1 MANRVSRHNALA
13 LAAILAVALN
23 LRIGVTEV
31 GPLLDRIRAATGMS
45 ATVAGALGTI
55 PFACMGV
62 FALVGVRLVVRV
74 RARWLVTACLVL
86 LIAGTVGRAVAP
98 SAALVLLATIPIG
111 IAIALI
117 GLVLPVVVRGC
128 FPRRT
133 GAAMGTYV
141 AALSVGAALAALTM
155 VPLAT
160 DLAGWR
166 AAFAISALP
175 TLLSLPLWLL
185 LAPRATGRQPA
196 TMPDET
202 VAPAR
207 AMPDRTSPRRRRL
220 PPRNGVLLAGVFGF
234 QSMCFAAVTIWIAA
248 LYHHDGWSSGEAAFT
263 TALVSILVIP
273 AALVVPG
280 LSDHGDRRRWVLMT
294 ALIMAGGMV
303 GFAFAPTALPW
314 LWILA
319 FGVGNGALFPLTL
332 TLPQEIA
339 GDDRGRTELTAWML
353 GLGYLVS
360 ATGPLIVG
368 GLFDLTGGFVL
379 PMALL
384 SFLGMVAGVLALDP
398 ALKRRPVAPAPVTTG

>member
-86 LIAGTVGRAVAP
+86 LIAGTVGRAAAP
-98 SAALVLLATIPIG
+98 SAALVLLATIPVG

-155 VPLAT
+155 VPLAN

-196 TMPDET
+196 TMPNET
-202 VAPAR
+202 VVPASRDARPGESAPPAPAAAKR
-207 AMPDRTSPRRRRL
+207 GPARRRVRVSVDVLRGGDNLDRGHVSPRRLELGRGGVHHCARIDPGDPGCARGPGALRPRRSTQM
-220 PPRNGVLLAGVFGF
+220 GAD
-234 QSMCFAAVTIWIAA
+234 
-248 LYHHDGWSSGEAAFT
+248 DGA
-263 TALVSILVIP
+263 
-273 AALVVPG
+273 
-280 LSDHGDRRRWVLMT
+280 DHGRRDGRVRVCADR
-294 ALIMAGGMV
+294 
-303 GFAFAPTALPW
+303 
-314 LWILA
+314 
-319 FGVGNGALFPLTL
+319 
-332 TLPQEIA
+332 IA
-339 GDDRGRTELTAWML
+339 
-353 GLGYLVS
+353 V
-360 ATGPLIVG
+360 
-368 GLFDLTGGFVL
+368 
-379 PMALL
+379 
-384 SFLGMVAGVLALDP
+384 ALDP
-398 ALKRRPVAPAPVTTG
+398 RVRGRQRGAVPVDVDACPRRSPATTAVEPS